1 MEYRACNLGR
11 VFLAKLRNEESIYDE
26 IEGLAALEDVK
37 SAVVFAIGG
46 IRSGG
51 VVTGPQNPSLQNI
64 QPIIERFD
72 DAREMVAIGTL
83 FRANGQPS
91 LHLHAG
97 IGRGDKAL
105 VGCPREKADCFLI
118 LEVLILEIT
127 GVDAERVFDPQT
139 GFHLLSFLSTP
150 GQFHAIPT
158 KETDSL

>member
-11 VFLAKLRNEESIYDE
+11 IFMARLRDGESIYDE

-51 VVTGPQNPSLQNI
+51 VVTGPQNPNLENI

-83 FRANGQPS
+83 FRANGHPS

-105 VGCPREKADCFLI
+105 VGCPREKADCFLV

-127 GVDAERVFDPQT
+127 GMDAERVYDPLT
-139 GFHLLSFLSTP
+139 GFYLLSFLSSRNE
-150 GQFHAIPT
+150 FRANPT
-158 KETDSL
+158 RETDHP